1 MGISVPGGKVL
12 FRGVNTLNL
21 DAKGRMAMPS
31 KYRDR
36 LLAQCAGQLVITVDR
51 SDPCL
56 LLYPLPEWE
65 EIERKLVRLGNLNPQ
80 ARRLQ
85 RLLIGHATEL
95 ELDSNGRILIPP
107 PLREFAHLD
116 KRIALTG
123 QGNKFEIWDEQTWNE
138 QRDNWVSAHDEDA
151 TLSAELESLSL

>member
-1 MGISVPGGKVL
+1 M

-31 KYRDR
+31 KYRER
-36 LLAQCAGQLVITVDR
+36 LLDQCAGQLVVTVDL

-56 LLYPLPEWE
+56 LLYPMPEWE
-65 EIERKLVRLGNLNPQ
+65 DIEHKLVRLGNLNPQ

-85 RLLIGHATEL
+85 RLLIGHATEV
-95 ELDSNGRILIPP
+95 ELDNNGRILLPP
-107 PLREFAHLD
+107 PLREFASLD

-123 QGNKFEIWDEQTWNE
+123 QGKKFEIWDENTWNE
-138 QRDNWVSAHDEDA
+138 ARQNWLAADETGGETSVD
-151 TLSAELESLSL
+151 LESLSL